1 MGDNCPTAN
10 DLGGNYR
17 GGNFFWVGGWVAIV
31 QGAIILGASVVEA
44 IVRGT
49 IIRRNSPVPK
59 IDIYEQ

>member
-17 GGNFFWVGGWVAIV
+17 GDNFFWVGGWVAIV